1 MNTNEKLREALAKA
15 DKALANISKSAWFL
29 DANFAETKEVMEAG
43 NAIDMDKEERKIAEL
58 LVMRLHKAI
67 DALALASKNADDLV
81 MIHGWDIATD
91 DITKAAMLIGKEALG
106 VVESIAQEDEWQHY
120 KSKEVEG

>member
-43 NAIDMDKEERKIAEL
+43 NAIVE
-58 LVMRLHKAI
+58 
-67 DALALASKNADDLV
+67 ALALPRRNCDVETAYEQHMRFRHFCQSNYGCYSTAPDLV
-81 MIHGWDIATD
+81 IEWSQMPY
-91 DITKAAMLIGKEALG
+91 EE
-106 VVESIAQEDEWQHY
+106 VVE
-120 KSKEVEG
+120 